1 VYRVRWEPLKKTAMG
16 AADTPQEAFR
26 QMDLYIEDRLVF
38 DARAAGLSGS
48 AWSAAVYDTHDSP
61 DERWEEVRR
70 PES

>member
-1 VYRVRWEPLKKTAMG
+1 
-16 AADTPQEAFR
+16 
-26 QMDLYIEDRLVF
+26 MDLYIEDRLVF